1 MIRFFIALLA
11 LLFLPSAWSA
21 FHNYDI
27 EDGLSQSVVFD
38 IVQDQQGLC
47 GFQHRQANPL
57 MAMNLLYSQHLMRQI
72 A

>member
-1 MIRFFIALLA
+1 MIRFLIALLA

-38 IVQDQQGLC
+38 IVQDQQGFMC
-47 GFQHRQANPL
+47 FRRRQV
-57 MAMNLLYSQHLMRQI
+57 
-72 A
+72 